1 MEGISPYLKLEDLN
15 VRGLGPA
22 TVKRLAAKGLVRV
35 EDLLYYF
42 PLHYNDLTVRKL
54 IGELRFGE
62 TATLHVRLNSKDHR
76 MARNRRLA
84 ITEALVSD
92 KTGSM
97 RVTWF
102 NQPYLSKTLK
112 TGMELLLYGK
122 LETGRNGTG
131 MINPT
136 FQILDPK
143 TLLEKG
149 PSIEP
154 VYSSVERVSNRFL
167 QGLIRTCIEGVLP
180 CSFQVPEDIVEVRGF
195 PDKRSCLKGIH
206 FPADSAQVR
215 SIEAFTSPFQAAL
228 VYEELFLFFAGIL
241 AVRRKLTVT
250 KKARIEV
257 SEREEKAM
265 EAMLPFNLTAEQQR
279 VLKEIYKEMAAGRRL
294 VRLVQGDVGSGKT
307 VVALLAI
314 LPFFSR
320 GGQAAFMAPTEILAE
335 QHFRTLSTLLTG
347 SGIDVRLLT
356 GSTRTKEA
364 NEIRGGLS
372 NGKIPLVVG
381 THALIQPDVQF
392 HNLEFVIID
401 EQHRFGV
408 EQREQLVQKGKVPH
422 IISLTATPIPRTLAM
437 TLYGQYD
444 YDAIRE
450 MPEGRKP
457 VQTVVKKEENI
468 GEVYEFVGKMVKARE
483 LQAYFV
489 FPLIEESEALDVS
502 SAEIAYE
509 ELKNGYFREF
519 RTALVHGRVKTEER
533 KAAMDAFK
541 EGKIDILFAT
551 TVIEV
556 GVDVA
561 NANIMVIHNA
571 ERFGLSQLHQL
582 RGRIGRGKEK
592 SYCFLVVKELKGD
605 TAYRRVRMMAH
616 TSDGFRIAEEDL
628 KIRGPGEFLGTRQ
641 SGMPSFRVAD
651 IMRDRDVVVMA
662 REDAQRIVNE
672 GRTDFLT
679 SREWQDRFGKSLV

>member
-1 MEGISPYLKLEDLN
+1 MEGISPYLKLEDLKL
-15 VRGLGPA
+15 RGLGPA

-35 EDLLYYF
+35 DDVLYFF
-42 PLHYNDLTVRKL
+42 PIHYNDLTVRKE
-54 IGELRFGE
+54 IGELQFGE
-62 TATLHVRLNSKDHR
+62 KATLRVRLNSRQHR

-84 ITEALVSD
+84 ITEAVVSD
-92 KTGSM
+92 KSGSLL
-97 RVTWF
+97 VTWF

-122 LETGRNGTG
+122 LEIGRNGPG

-136 FQILDPK
+136 FRILDPK
-143 TLLEKG
+143 ALLEQG
-149 PSIEP
+149 PAIEP

-167 QGLIRTCIEGVLP
+167 QGLARICVEGALP
-180 CSFQVPEDIVEVRGF
+180 CSFQVPEDLIAGRGF
-195 PDKRSCLKGIH
+195 PDKRACLKGIH

-215 SIEAFTSPFQAAL
+215 AVESFTSPFQLAL

-241 AVRRKLTVT
+241 AVRRKLVAT
-250 KKARIEV
+250 KKESV
-257 SEREEKAM
+257 TVNEREKQ
-265 EAMLPFNLTAEQQR
+265 AMLALLPFQLTGEQHR
-279 VLKEIYKEMAAGRRL
+279 VLKEIYRELAAGRRL

-307 VVALLAI
+307 VVALLAAM
-314 LPFFSR
+314 PFFSR

-335 QHFRTLSTLLTG
+335 QHFKTLSTLLAG
-347 SGIDVRLLT
+347 SGVEVRLLT

-364 NEIRGGLS
+364 REIRKGLAD
-372 NGKIPLVVG
+372 GTIALVVG
-381 THALIQPDVQF
+381 THALIQPAVRFKKLDF
-392 HNLEFVIID
+392 AIID

-408 EQREQLVQKGKVPH
+408 EHREMLVRKGAAPH
-422 IISLTATPIPRTLAM
+422 ILSLTATPIPRTLAM
-437 TLYGQYD
+437 TVYGQYD

-450 MPEGRKP
+450 MPKGRKP

-468 GEVYEFVGKMVKARE
+468 GEVYEFVGKMVKAKG

-489 FPLIEESEALDVS
+489 FPLIEESEALDAK
-502 SAEIAYE
+502 SAEMVYE
-509 ELKNGYFREF
+509 ELKDGYFREL
-519 RTALVHGRVKTEER
+519 RTALVHGRVKTDER
-533 KAAMDAFK
+533 KKTMDAFK

-582 RGRIGRGKEK
+582 RGRIGRGKDK

-605 TAYRRVRMMAH
+605 TAYRRVRMMVR
-616 TSDGFRIAEEDL
+616 TSDGFQIAEEDL

-651 IMRDRDVVVMA
+651 IMRDRDVVQMA
-662 REDAQRIVNE
+662 RKDALKAIDE
-672 GRTDFLT
+672 GRTDFL
-679 SREWQDRFGKSLV
+679 SSEEWQDRFGKSLV